1 MNKKLL
7 TILSLLLI
15 VTLLAACGG
24 AETAPEPVNDPNY
37 SSILEEDEE
46 DPYDRSYG
54 FPTEDPEDTAD
65 EAAEPE
71 AEDAAGAASG
81 EDAE

>member
-1 MNKKLL
+1 M
-7 TILSLLLI
+7 LLLHQRAKK
-15 VTLLAACGG
+15 TAPAG
-24 AETAPEPVNDPNY
+24 AEDAPETVPEPVNDPNY
-37 SSILEEDEE
+37 TSILEEDEE